1 MKRYLEDR
9 ISHAPDVQSVSASAL
24 TGNILV
30 CFNSNT
36 THQDIADLIG
46 RMLGAADSEKAESQT
61 SADDDP
67 FPVLPRHVP
76 EAALDRLTNRAKE
89 GQFPADDLR
98 PVPWH
103 VYDPENVLGRLRSRA
118 DAGLTRRTA
127 ELRLK
132 KYGPNRLPK
141 AKPRSGLEIF
151 LGQFSSLPVAL
162 LGAAAALSAL
172 TGGLLDAA
180 IIAGVVTANAAIG
193 FYMESRAERTIH
205 ALKVSTQPLAEI
217 IRQGM
222 GRQIQA
228 EGLVPGDILVL
239 KPGTQVPADCRIV
252 DASQLS
258 IDESALTGES
268 LPVLKGP
275 GSLNQQDTPL
285 ADRNNM
291 AYMGT
296 LVTGGAGLGVVTAT
310 GPRTEMGRLQILLE
324 SSSAPDT
331 PIERQLRRIGNHLVY
346 LGAAVGGLVFII
358 GLLRGFGLYR
368 MSETAISVAA
378 AAVPEGLPTTATITF
393 ALGISNMK
401 RRHVIIR
408 QLQAVETL
416 GTLQTVCLDKTGTI
430 TENRMTVL
438 SAYAGKRPIEVREG
452 RCLIDGNLVEPGD
465 IPELEKLLEICV
477 LCNESRITGAL
488 NDGALALEGSSTENA
503 LVRVALESGI
513 DVKKIRKAHPLLDVK
528 HRAEKRLFMATVHKT
543 DSEAE
548 GLLAVKG
555 SPVAVLDMCDR
566 ILVDGRSQ
574 ELDDDLR
581 MDLEVTNSRMAG
593 QALRVLG
600 VACKPLE
607 NGERNAEDAE
617 LETGLTFVGFI
628 GMADPVRD
636 GVRDLIRVLH
646 RAGINTVMIT
656 GDQSPTAHAVAKH
669 LGLSQTDH
677 LEILDSTQLMDVDP
691 AVMEALAGKV
701 HVYSRVTPAHKLQIV
716 RALQAGGRVVAM
728 TGDGINDGPALKAA
742 DIGIAMGKSGT
753 DIAREV
759 ADVVLEEDNLET
771 LIVAIRDGRTI
782 HRNIKKSVHFFLA
795 TNLTEILMI
804 FSAISTGLGI
814 PLNTMQLLWINLISD
829 IFPGIALSM
838 EAPEAD
844 VMDDPPRDPEAPLF
858 STDDYRR
865 IGGEAA
871 AITGGALASF
881 LYGRLRYGA
890 GPRAG
895 SLAFQS
901 LTVGQLL
908 HALSCRSETR
918 SVLNTGARTPNRYL
932 DAALG
937 GSLLLQLGTLVI
949 PGLRKLLGLSPLV
962 LIDLAVAGGGALA
975 PLLINEM
982 TKPSPPRY
990 LPEPSDSDDTDTS
1003 L

>member
-1 MKRYLEDR
+1 MRTGASTPLFPVFNPHSAVAENRRRDPYPVVRPVHTAVPGRGRYRVPGLHRSPSMKRYLEDR

-151 LGQFSSLPVAL
+151 LGQFTSLPVAL

-346 LGAAVGGLVFII
+346 LGAAVGGLVF
-358 GLLRGFGLYR
+358 
-368 MSETAISVAA
+368 
-378 AAVPEGLPTTATITF
+378 
-393 ALGISNMK
+393 
-401 RRHVIIR
+401 
-408 QLQAVETL
+408 
-416 GTLQTVCLDKTGTI
+416 
-430 TENRMTVL
+430 
-438 SAYAGKRPIEVREG
+438 
-452 RCLIDGNLVEPGD
+452 
-465 IPELEKLLEICV
+465 
-477 LCNESRITGAL
+477 
-488 NDGALALEGSSTENA
+488 
-503 LVRVALESGI
+503 
-513 DVKKIRKAHPLLDVK
+513 
-528 HRAEKRLFMATVHKT
+528 
-543 DSEAE
+543 
-548 GLLAVKG
+548 
-555 SPVAVLDMCDR
+555 
-566 ILVDGRSQ
+566 
-574 ELDDDLR
+574 
-581 MDLEVTNSRMAG
+581 
-593 QALRVLG
+593 
-600 VACKPLE
+600 
-607 NGERNAEDAE
+607 
-617 LETGLTFVGFI
+617 
-628 GMADPVRD
+628 
-636 GVRDLIRVLH
+636 
-646 RAGINTVMIT
+646 
-656 GDQSPTAHAVAKH
+656 
-669 LGLSQTDH
+669 
-677 LEILDSTQLMDVDP
+677 
-691 AVMEALAGKV
+691 
-701 HVYSRVTPAHKLQIV
+701 
-716 RALQAGGRVVAM
+716 
-728 TGDGINDGPALKAA
+728 
-742 DIGIAMGKSGT
+742 
-753 DIAREV
+753 
-759 ADVVLEEDNLET
+759 
-771 LIVAIRDGRTI
+771 
-782 HRNIKKSVHFFLA
+782 
-795 TNLTEILMI
+795 
-804 FSAISTGLGI
+804 
-814 PLNTMQLLWINLISD
+814 
-829 IFPGIALSM
+829 
-838 EAPEAD
+838 
-844 VMDDPPRDPEAPLF
+844 
-858 STDDYRR
+858 
-865 IGGEAA
+865 
-871 AITGGALASF
+871 
-881 LYGRLRYGA
+881 
-890 GPRAG
+890 
-895 SLAFQS
+895 
-901 LTVGQLL
+901 
-908 HALSCRSETR
+908 
-918 SVLNTGARTPNRYL
+918 
-932 DAALG
+932 
-937 GSLLLQLGTLVI
+937 
-949 PGLRKLLGLSPLV
+949 
-962 LIDLAVAGGGALA
+962 
-975 PLLINEM
+975 
-982 TKPSPPRY
+982 
-990 LPEPSDSDDTDTS
+990 
-1003 L
+1003 